1 MIGALALGALWIVG
15 LHWWSLL
22 LVAAFVAVGFAAVAR
37 AEQLEK
43 GSRLAARSASVS
55 RTSRAGRPA
64 RTGQLS
70 FGCAFFLRGPIC
82 SPSSWPMS
90 TPFSKCTQ

>member
-37 AEQLEK
+37 AEQLDKTDSEP
-43 GSRLAARSASVS
+43 GEPEPPADADVS
-55 RTSRAGRPA
+55 
-64 RTGQLS
+64 
-70 FGCAFFLRGPIC
+70 
-82 SPSSWPMS
+82 SPSAAPSS
-90 TPFSKCTQ
+90 